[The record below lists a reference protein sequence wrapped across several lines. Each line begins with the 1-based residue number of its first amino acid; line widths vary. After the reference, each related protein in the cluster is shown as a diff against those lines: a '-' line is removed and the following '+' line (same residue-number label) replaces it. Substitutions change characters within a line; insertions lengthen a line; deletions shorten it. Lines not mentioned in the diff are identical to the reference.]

1 MTQKSQLAA
10 RIKGGIGKERAGCCL
25 DYSIE
30 AREVSVV

>member
-1 MTQKSQLAA
+1 MTQTNQLAV
-10 RIKGGIGKERAGCCL
+10 RIKGGTGKERDGCCL